1 MLEKLNLF
9 CLTDWSNNSVA
20 VDLIKDGSVLE
31 RKSSLKILGL
41 SFFSKLDWNSSL
53 SLLLKLPPRKLEPW
67 FVLWRFFLQ
76 RFLFISMNLPYSLKW
91 NTVLMTG
98 KVLPGTTWI
107 CQINKKN
114 RYLGRLIFHFLS
126 LLYLWLINKM

>member
-53 SLLLKLPPRKLEPW
+53 SLLLKLPPRKLEP
-67 FVLWRFFLQ
+67 
-76 RFLFISMNLPYSLKW
+76 
-91 NTVLMTG
+91 
-98 KVLPGTTWI
+98 
-107 CQINKKN
+107 
-114 RYLGRLIFHFLS
+114 
-126 LLYLWLINKM
+126 